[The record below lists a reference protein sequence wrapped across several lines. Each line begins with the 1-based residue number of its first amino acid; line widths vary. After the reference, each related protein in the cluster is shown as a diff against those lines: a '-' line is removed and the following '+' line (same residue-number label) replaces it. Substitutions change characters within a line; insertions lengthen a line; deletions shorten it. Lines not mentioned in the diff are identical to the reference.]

1 MLLFRFEY
9 KTSVIYHNVDTQN
22 VKIVRRDRPHILVS
36 HRCETFVHLLHID
49 TSPVTRTLI
58 CFLRQKRAR
67 ELGQTTGT
75 GNEKRRTLRK
85 SNDRFTFITDLIG
98 DCL

>member
-1 MLLFRFEY
+1 MLLFCFEY
-9 KTSVIYHNVDTQN
+9 KTNVKCHYVNPQN
-22 VKIVRRDRPHILVS
+22 VKIARRDRPHILVS
-36 HRCETFVHLLHID
+36 HRRETFENLLHID